1 MTITIKK
8 AHFTQATLYKSL
20 GTLVPQ
26 HPEYIFF
33 LSQREEWQELQ
44 HPVTNG
50 SLYDHTRK
58 SASSIT
64 GMEVLVKKF
73 GIKKNPAYNGQS
85 LANLREVKEPYRK
98 FAKVQRWNNW
108 YDESHGGKGDMRA

>member
-44 HPVTNG
+44 HPLTKG
-50 SLYDHTRK
+50 SLYDHTRR
-58 SASSIT
+58 SASTLT
-64 GMEVLVKKF
+64 GVEVLIKQF
-73 GIKKNPAYNGQS
+73 GIVSDPNFDKTPLSNVREPS
-85 LANLREVKEPYRK
+85 EPLRKHSK
-98 FAKVQRWNNW
+98 TARWANW
-108 YDESHGGKGDMRA
+108 YPDHGGKGDMRS